1 MPSAMLEHPRAVGK
15 RSLPTMSDSNTI
27 HIPLTCGYFTVIDE
41 IDREVAT
48 GKLQAAISKT
58 STKTYATKA
67 MMTPSGRRP
76 VRLHRLIMERVLGRP
91 LLPTEHIDHADGDG
105 LNNQRSNLRLCT
117 KATNAV
123 NSKRRSDNQSGY
135 KGVCFH
141 PFSGLWRA
149 YIRAEGKQHS
159 LGYYKTPQEA
169 HKAYKVAAVKFY
181 GEFARFE

>member
-1 MPSAMLEHPRAVGK
+1 
-15 RSLPTMSDSNTI
+15 MSHSNTI
-27 HIPLTCGYFTVIDE
+27 LVPLNQGYFTEIDE
-41 IDREVAT
+41 VDQEIVT
-48 GKLQAAISKT
+48 IKLQFTTSKA
-58 STKTYATKA
+58 STKLYAVKTGI
-67 MMTPSGRRP
+67 TPSGRRP
-76 VRLHRLIMERVLGRP
+76 VRIHRLIMERMLGRE
-91 LLPTEHIDHADGDG
+91 LLPTEHVDHIDGDG
-105 LNNQRSNLRLCT
+105 LNNRRSNLRLCT

-149 YIRAEGKQHS
+149 YITVDGKQHS

-169 HKAYKVAAVKFY
+169 HEAYKVAAVKFY